1 MQVANTPKISKKI
14 FVILPLILLGT
25 FGTFTLWRSL
35 SSSSQAQPTENA
47 APKAKTVTALGYLE
61 PQGKVIKLAAP
72 SSSSGGNSRIE
83 KLLVKQGDTVKAGQ
97 VVAILDSRDRLEAS
111 LATLLLHGWLA
122 EAEEQ
127 VKVAL
132 SNLEVVKSGV
142 KRGEINS
149 QQAAI
154 ARIAAQREG
163 DIQAQQATIAR
174 LQMEVQNAQTESQR
188 YEMLYTEGATNAS
201 LMDSKRLA
209 LAVAQRN
216 LQEAQ
221 AVINRIQ
228 TTRSPELNEAQ
239 STLDRISEVRTVDI
253 FASQA
258 QVDRAIASVQQA
270 KAQLDLAYV
279 RTPQAGVVL
288 EVNTRAGELV
298 SSNGIVEIGQTNK
311 MLAVLEVFEGDIVK
325 VEKGKM
331 VKLFGDSLPK
341 ALTGEVI
348 EIGKRV
354 QRQNVVNSDTSANI
368 DARIVEVRVK
378 LDPDSASQVRSLTNL
393 QVTGEIQL

>member
-1 MQVANTPKISKKI
+1 MQVANAPKISKKVFI
-14 FVILPLILLGT
+14 IAPLLLLGAIAS
-25 FGTFTLWRSL
+25 FTLWRSL
-35 SSSSQAQPTENA
+35 SPSSQAQPTENV

-72 SSSSGGNSRIE
+72 SSSSGGNSRVE
-83 KLLVKQGDTVKAGQ
+83 ELLVKQGDTVKAGQ

-111 LATLLLHGWLA
+111 LV
-122 EAEEQ
+122 EAKEQ

-132 SNLEVVKSGV
+132 SNLEAVKSGA
-142 KRGEINS
+142 KQGEINS
-149 QQAAI
+149 QKAAI
-154 ARIAAQREG
+154 ARINAQSKG
-163 DIQAQQATIAR
+163 IIQAQSAAVSR
-174 LQMEVQNAQTESQR
+174 LQLEVQNAQTESQR
-188 YEMLYTEGATNAS
+188 YEMLYVEGATNTS
-201 LMDSKRLA
+201 LRDSKRLA
-209 LAVAQRN
+209 LAVAKTN

-239 STLDRISEVRTVDI
+239 STLDRISEVRTVDVL
-253 FASQA
+253 ASQA

-288 EVNTRAGELV
+288 EVNTLAGELV
-298 SSNGIVEIGQTNK
+298 SNNGIVEIGKTNQ

-325 VEKGKM
+325 VEKGGK

-341 ALTGEVI
+341 SLTGEVI
-348 EIGKRV
+348 EIGERV
-354 QRQNVVNSDTSANI
+354 KRQNVVNSDTSANI
-368 DARIVEVRVK
+368 DARIVEVRVR
-378 LDPDSASQVRSLTNL
+378 LDPDSASQVKSLTNL

>member
-14 FVILPLILLGT
+14 FVILSLILLGT

-35 SSSSQAQPTENA
+35 SPSSQAQPTENA

-72 SSSSGGNSRIE
+72 SSSSSGNSRIE

-111 LATLLLHGWLA
+111 LA

-132 SNLEVVKSGV
+132 SNLEVVKSGA

-201 LMDSKRLA
+201 LRDSKRLA

-228 TTRSPELNEAQ
+228 TTRSPELNEAK

-288 EVNTRAGELV
+288 EVNTLAGELV
-298 SSNGIVEIGQTNK
+298 SSNGIVEIGQTNQ

-378 LDPDSASQVRSLTNL
+378 LDPDSARQVRSLTNL

>member
-35 SSSSQAQPTENA
+35 SPSSQAQPTENA

-72 SSSSGGNSRIE
+72 SSSSGGNSRVE

-111 LATLLLHGWLA
+111 LA

-132 SNLEVVKSGV
+132 SNLEVVKSGA

-201 LMDSKRLA
+201 LRDSKRLA

>member
-1 MQVANTPKISKKI
+1 MQVANTPKIPKKI

-35 SSSSQAQPTENA
+35 SPSSQAQPTENA

-72 SSSSGGNSRIE
+72 SSSSGGNSRVE

-111 LATLLLHGWLA
+111 LA

-132 SNLEVVKSGV
+132 SNLEVVKSGA

-201 LMDSKRLA
+201 LRDSKRLA

-253 FASQA
+253 LASQA

-298 SSNGIVEIGQTNK
+298 SSNGIVEIGQTNQ

>member
-35 SSSSQAQPTENA
+35 SPSSQAQPTENA

-72 SSSSGGNSRIE
+72 SSSSGGNSRVE

-111 LATLLLHGWLA
+111 LA

-132 SNLEVVKSGV
+132 SNLEVVKSGA

-149 QQAAI
+149 QQATI

-201 LMDSKRLA
+201 LRDSKRLA

-216 LQEAQ
+216 LQEDQ

-298 SSNGIVEIGQTNK
+298 SSNGIVEIGQTNQ

>member
-35 SSSSQAQPTENA
+35 SPSSQAQPTENA

-72 SSSSGGNSRIE
+72 SSSSGGNSRVE
-83 KLLVKQGDTVKAGQ
+83 KLLVKQGDPVKAGQ

-111 LATLLLHGWLA
+111 LA

-132 SNLEVVKSGV
+132 SNLEVVKSGA

-201 LMDSKRLA
+201 LRDSKRLA

-298 SSNGIVEIGQTNK
+298 SSNGIVEIGQTNQ

>member
-35 SSSSQAQPTENA
+35 SPSSQAQPTENA

-72 SSSSGGNSRIE
+72 SSSSGGNSRVE

-111 LATLLLHGWLA
+111 LA

-132 SNLEVVKSGV
+132 SNLEVVKSGA

-174 LQMEVQNAQTESQR
+174 LQMELQNAQTESQR

-201 LMDSKRLA
+201 LRDSKRLA

-239 STLDRISEVRTVDI
+239 STLDRVSEVRTVDI
-253 FASQA
+253 LASQA

-298 SSNGIVEIGQTNK
+298 SSNGIVEIGQTNQ

-325 VEKGKM
+325 VEKGKI

>member
-35 SSSSQAQPTENA
+35 SPSSQAQPTENA
-47 APKAKTVTALGYLE
+47 SPKAKTVKALGYLE

-72 SSSSGGNSRIE
+72 SSSSGGNSRVE

-111 LATLLLHGWLA
+111 LA

-201 LMDSKRLA
+201 LRDSKRLA

>member
-1 MQVANTPKISKKI
+1 MQVPNTPKIPKKI

-25 FGTFTLWRSL
+25 LGTFTLWRSL
-35 SSSSQAQPTENA
+35 SPSSQAQPTENA

-72 SSSSGGNSRIE
+72 SSSSGGNSRVE

-111 LATLLLHGWLA
+111 LA

-201 LMDSKRLA
+201 LRDSKRLA

-298 SSNGIVEIGQTNK
+298 SSNGIVEIGQTNQ

-325 VEKGKM
+325 VEQGKM

-378 LDPDSASQVRSLTNL
+378 LDPDSARQVRSLTNL

>member
-35 SSSSQAQPTENA
+35 SPSSQAQPTENA
-47 APKAKTVTALGYLE
+47 APKAKTVKALGYLE

-72 SSSSGGNSRIE
+72 SSSSGGNSRVE

-111 LATLLLHGWLA
+111 LA

-201 LMDSKRLA
+201 LRDSKRLA

-298 SSNGIVEIGQTNK
+298 SSNGIVEIGQTNQ

>member
-1 MQVANTPKISKKI
+1 MQVANTHKIPKKI

-25 FGTFTLWRSL
+25 FGTVTLWRSL
-35 SSSSQAQPTENA
+35 SPSSQAQPTENA

-72 SSSSGGNSRIE
+72 SSSSGGNSRVE

-111 LATLLLHGWLA
+111 LA

-132 SNLEVVKSGV
+132 SNLEVVKSGA

-174 LQMEVQNAQTESQR
+174 LQMELQNAQTESQR

-201 LMDSKRLA
+201 LRDSKRLA

-298 SSNGIVEIGQTNK
+298 SSNGIVEIGQTNQ

-325 VEKGKM
+325 VEKGKI

>member
-35 SSSSQAQPTENA
+35 SPSSQAQPTENA
-47 APKAKTVTALGYLE
+47 SPKAKTVKALGYLE

-72 SSSSGGNSRIE
+72 SSSSGGNSRVE

-111 LATLLLHGWLA
+111 LA

-132 SNLEVVKSGV
+132 SNLEVVKSGA

-201 LMDSKRLA
+201 LRDSKRLA

-298 SSNGIVEIGQTNK
+298 SSNGIVEIGQTNQ

>member
-35 SSSSQAQPTENA
+35 SPSSQAQPTENA
-47 APKAKTVTALGYLE
+47 APKAKTVKALGYLE

-72 SSSSGGNSRIE
+72 SSSSGGNSRVE

-111 LATLLLHGWLA
+111 LA

-132 SNLEVVKSGV
+132 SNLEVVKSGA

-201 LMDSKRLA
+201 LRDSKRLA

-298 SSNGIVEIGQTNK
+298 SSNGIVEIGQTNQ

>member
-35 SSSSQAQPTENA
+35 SPSSQAQPTENA

-72 SSSSGGNSRIE
+72 SSSSGGNSRVE

-111 LATLLLHGWLA
+111 LA

-132 SNLEVVKSGV
+132 SNLEVVKSGA

-174 LQMEVQNAQTESQR
+174 LQMELQNAQTESQR

-201 LMDSKRLA
+201 LRDSKRLA

-298 SSNGIVEIGQTNK
+298 SSNGIVEIGQTNQ

-325 VEKGKM
+325 VEKGKI

>member
-1 MQVANTPKISKKI
+1 MQVANTPKIPKKI

-35 SSSSQAQPTENA
+35 SPSSQAQPTENA

-111 LATLLLHGWLA
+111 LA

-132 SNLEVVKSGV
+132 SNLEVVKSGA

-201 LMDSKRLA
+201 LRDSKRLA

-298 SSNGIVEIGQTNK
+298 SSNGIVEIGQTNQ

>member
-35 SSSSQAQPTENA
+35 SPSSQAQPTENA

-72 SSSSGGNSRIE
+72 SSSSGGNSRVE

-111 LATLLLHGWLA
+111 LA

-132 SNLEVVKSGV
+132 SNLEVVKSGA

-201 LMDSKRLA
+201 LRDSKRLA

-298 SSNGIVEIGQTNK
+298 SSNGIVEIGQTNQ

>member
-1 MQVANTPKISKKI
+1 MQIANAPKIPKKFI
-14 FVILPLILLGT
+14 IVVPLILLGT

-35 SSSSQAQPTENA
+35 SPSSQAQPTENV
-47 APKAKTVTALGYLE
+47 APKVKTVTALGYLE

-72 SSSSGGNSRIE
+72 SSSIGGNSRVE
-83 KLLVKQGDTVKAGQ
+83 KLLVKQGDQVKAGQ
-97 VVAILDSRDRLEAS
+97 VIAILDSRDRLEAS
-111 LATLLLHGWLA
+111 LL

-127 VKVAL
+127 VNVAL
-132 SNLEVVKSGV
+132 ANLEVVKSGA

-163 DIQAQQATIAR
+163 DIQAQRAAIAR

-188 YEMLYTEGATNAS
+188 YEILYKEGATNAS
-201 LMDSKRLA
+201 LRDSKRLA

-216 LQEAQ
+216 LQEAE

-239 STLDRISEVRTVDI
+239 STLDRISEVRAVDVM
-253 FASQA
+253 ASQA
-258 QVDRAIASVQQA
+258 QVDRAIASLQQA

-298 SSNGIVEIGQTNK
+298 SSNGIVEIGKTDQ

-325 VEKGKM
+325 VEKGKT

-341 ALTGEVI
+341 ALTGEVV
-348 EIGKRV
+348 EIGERV
-354 QRQNVVNSDTSANI
+354 QRQNVVNSDTTANI
-368 DARIVEVRVK
+368 DARVVEVRVK

>member
-35 SSSSQAQPTENA
+35 SPSSQAQPTENA

-72 SSSSGGNSRIE
+72 SSSSGGNSRVE

-111 LATLLLHGWLA
+111 LA

-132 SNLEVVKSGV
+132 SNLEVVKSGA

-298 SSNGIVEIGQTNK
+298 SSNGIVEIGQTNQ

>member
-1 MQVANTPKISKKI
+1 MQVANTPKIPKKI

-35 SSSSQAQPTENA
+35 SPSSQAQPTENA

-72 SSSSGGNSRIE
+72 SSSSGGNSRVE
-83 KLLVKQGDTVKAGQ
+83 KLLVKQGDTVKVGQ

-111 LATLLLHGWLA
+111 LA

-132 SNLEVVKSGV
+132 SNLEVVKSGA

-174 LQMEVQNAQTESQR
+174 LQVEVQNAQTESQR

-201 LMDSKRLA
+201 LRDSKRLA

-279 RTPQAGVVL
+279 RTPQAGVVI

-298 SSNGIVEIGQTNK
+298 SSNGIVEIGQTNQ

-325 VEKGKM
+325 VENGKM

>member
-35 SSSSQAQPTENA
+35 SPSSQAQPTENA
-47 APKAKTVTALGYLE
+47 APKAKTVKALGYLE

-72 SSSSGGNSRIE
+72 SSSSGGNSRVE

-111 LATLLLHGWLA
+111 LA

-201 LMDSKRLA
+201 LRDSKRLA

>member
-35 SSSSQAQPTENA
+35 SPSSQAQPTENA

-111 LATLLLHGWLA
+111 LA

-132 SNLEVVKSGV
+132 SNLEVVKSGA

-201 LMDSKRLA
+201 LRDSKRLA
-209 LAVAQRN
+209 LAVAHRN

>member
-1 MQVANTPKISKKI
+1 MQVANTPKIPKKI

-25 FGTFTLWRSL
+25 FGTFTLWRLL
-35 SSSSQAQPTENA
+35 SPSTQAQPTENA

-111 LATLLLHGWLA
+111 LA

-132 SNLEVVKSGV
+132 SNLEVVKSGA

-201 LMDSKRLA
+201 LRDSKRLA

-298 SSNGIVEIGQTNK
+298 SSNGIVEIGQTNQ

>member
-35 SSSSQAQPTENA
+35 SPSSQAQPTENA

-111 LATLLLHGWLA
+111 LA

-132 SNLEVVKSGV
+132 SNLEVVKSGA

-201 LMDSKRLA
+201 LRDSKRLA

-228 TTRSPELNEAQ
+228 TTRSPELNEAK

-288 EVNTRAGELV
+288 EVNTLAGELV
-298 SSNGIVEIGQTNK
+298 SSNGIVEIGQTNQ

-378 LDPDSASQVRSLTNL
+378 LDPDSARQVRSLTNL

>member
-1 MQVANTPKISKKI
+1 MQVANTPKIPKKI
-14 FVILPLILLGT
+14 FVILPLILLGA
-25 FGTFTLWRSL
+25 FGAVTLWRSL
-35 SSSSQAQPTENA
+35 SPSSQAQPTENVS
-47 APKAKTVTALGYLE
+47 PKVKTITALGYLE

-72 SSSSGGNSRIE
+72 SSSSGGNSRVE
-83 KLLVKQGDTVKAGQ
+83 KLLVKQGDTVKVGQ

-111 LATLLLHGWLA
+111 LA

-132 SNLEVVKSGV
+132 SNLEVVKSGA

-201 LMDSKRLA
+201 LRDSKRLA
-209 LAVAQRN
+209 LAVSQKN

-239 STLDRISEVRTVDI
+239 STLDRISEVRTVDVL
-253 FASQA
+253 ASQA
-258 QVDRAIASVQQA
+258 QVDRAIASLQQA

-279 RTPQAGVVL
+279 RTPQAGVVI

-298 SSNGIVEIGQTNK
+298 SSNGIVEIGQTNQ

-325 VEKGKM
+325 VENGKM

-368 DARIVEVRVK
+368 DARVVEVRVK

>member
-14 FVILPLILLGT
+14 FVILPLKLLGT
-25 FGTFTLWRSL
+25 IGTFTLWRSL
-35 SSSSQAQPTENA
+35 SPSSQAQPTENA

-72 SSSSGGNSRIE
+72 SSSSGGNSRVE

-111 LATLLLHGWLA
+111 LA

-132 SNLEVVKSGV
+132 SNLEVVKSGA

-149 QQAAI
+149 QQATI

-201 LMDSKRLA
+201 LRDSKRLA

-216 LQEAQ
+216 LQEDQ

-298 SSNGIVEIGQTNK
+298 SSNGIVEIGQTNQ

>member
-35 SSSSQAQPTENA
+35 SPSSQTQPTENA

-72 SSSSGGNSRIE
+72 SSSSSGNSRIE

-111 LATLLLHGWLA
+111 LA

-132 SNLEVVKSGV
+132 SNLEVVKSGA

-201 LMDSKRLA
+201 LRDSKRLA

-298 SSNGIVEIGQTNK
+298 SSNGIVEIGQTNQ

-378 LDPDSASQVRSLTNL
+378 LDPDSVSQVRSLTNL

>member
-1 MQVANTPKISKKI
+1 MQVVNAPKNLKKVFI
-14 FVILPLILLGT
+14 IAPLLLLGAIGS
-25 FGTFTLWRSL
+25 FILWRSL
-35 SSSSQAQPTENA
+35 SPSSQAQPTENI
-47 APKAKTVTALGYLE
+47 APKAKTITALGYLE

-72 SSSSGGNSRIE
+72 SSSSGGNSRVE

-111 LATLLLHGWLA
+111 LV
-122 EAEEQ
+122 EAKEQ

-132 SNLEVVKSGV
+132 SNLEAVKSGA
-142 KRGEINS
+142 KQGEINS
-149 QQAAI
+149 QKAAI
-154 ARIAAQREG
+154 ARINAQSKG
-163 DIQAQQATIAR
+163 IIQAQSAAVSR
-174 LQMEVQNAQTESQR
+174 LQLEVQNVQTESQR
-188 YEMLYTEGATNAS
+188 YEMLYVEGATNTS
-201 LMDSKRLA
+201 LRDSKRLA
-209 LAVAQRN
+209 LAVAKTN

-239 STLDRISEVRTVDI
+239 STLDRISEVRTVDVL
-253 FASQA
+253 ASQA

-288 EVNTRAGELV
+288 EVNTLAGELV
-298 SSNGIVEIGQTNK
+298 SNNGIVEIGKTNQ

-325 VEKGKM
+325 VEKGGK

-341 ALTGEVI
+341 SLTGEVI
-348 EIGKRV
+348 EIGERV
-354 QRQNVVNSDTSANI
+354 KRQNVVNSDTSANI
-368 DARIVEVRVK
+368 DARIVEVRVR
-378 LDPDSASQVRSLTNL
+378 LDPDSASQVKSLTNL

>member
-1 MQVANTPKISKKI
+1 MQIANAPKIPKKFI
-14 FVILPLILLGT
+14 IVVPLILLGT
-25 FGTFTLWRSL
+25 FGTFILWRSL
-35 SSSSQAQPTENA
+35 SPSSQSQPTETV
-47 APKAKTVTALGYLE
+47 APKIKTVTALGYLE

-72 SSSSGGNSRIE
+72 SSSIGGNSRVE
-83 KLLVKQGDTVKAGQ
+83 KLLVKQGDQVKAGQ

-111 LATLLLHGWLA
+111 LV

-127 VKVAL
+127 VNVAL
-132 SNLEVVKSGV
+132 SNLEVVKSGA

-154 ARIAAQREG
+154 SRIAAQREG
-163 DIQAQQATIAR
+163 DIQAQRATIAR
-174 LQMEVQNAQTESQR
+174 LQMEVQNAQTEAQR

-201 LMDSKRLA
+201 LRDSKRLA

-216 LQEAQ
+216 LQEAE

-239 STLDRISEVRTVDI
+239 STLDRISEVRAVDVL
-253 FASQA
+253 ASQA
-258 QVDRAIASVQQA
+258 QVDRAIASLQQA

-298 SSNGIVEIGQTNK
+298 SSNGIVEIGKTDQ
-311 MLAVLEVFEGDIVK
+311 MLAVLEVFEGDIIK
-325 VEKGKM
+325 VEKGKT

-341 ALTGEVI
+341 ALTGEVV
-348 EIGKRV
+348 EIGERV
-354 QRQNVVNSDTSANI
+354 QRQNVVNSDTTANI
-368 DARIVEVRVK
+368 DARVVEVRVK

>member
-1 MQVANTPKISKKI
+1 M
-14 FVILPLILLGT
+14 PLILLGT

-35 SSSSQAQPTENA
+35 SPSSQAQPTENA
-47 APKAKTVTALGYLE
+47 APKAKTVKALGYLE

-72 SSSSGGNSRIE
+72 SSSSGGNSRVE

-111 LATLLLHGWLA
+111 LA

-201 LMDSKRLA
+201 LRDSKRLA

-298 SSNGIVEIGQTNK
+298 SSNGIVEIGQTNQ

>member
-1 MQVANTPKISKKI
+1 MQVANTAKIPKKI
-14 FVILPLILLGT
+14 FVIAPLLLLGA
-25 FGTFTLWRSL
+25 FGTVTLWRSL
-35 SSSSQAQPTENA
+35 SPSSQAQPTENV

-72 SSSSGGNSRIE
+72 SSSTGGNSRVE
-83 KLLVKQGDTVKAGQ
+83 KLLVKQGDTVKVGQ
-97 VVAILDSRDRLEAS
+97 VVAILDSRDRLEAA
-111 LATLLLHGWLA
+111 LV

-127 VKVAL
+127 VKVSL
-132 SNLEVVKSGV
+132 SNLEVVKSGA

-154 ARIAAQREG
+154 ARINAQSEG
-163 DIQAQQATIAR
+163 IIQAQTAAVSR
-174 LQMEVQNAQTESQR
+174 LQLEVQNAQTESQR

-201 LMDSKRLA
+201 LRDSKRLA
-209 LAVAQRN
+209 LAVAQKN

-239 STLDRISEVRTVDI
+239 STLDRISEVRTVDVL
-253 FASQA
+253 ASQA

-298 SSNGIVEIGQTNK
+298 SSNGIVEIGKTNQ

-325 VEKGKM
+325 VEKGEK

-341 ALTGEVI
+341 ELTGEVI
-348 EIGKRV
+348 EIGERV
-354 QRQNVVNSDTSANI
+354 QRQNVVNSDTTANI

>member
-35 SSSSQAQPTENA
+35 SPSSQAQPTENA
-47 APKAKTVTALGYLE
+47 APKAKTVKALGYLE

-72 SSSSGGNSRIE
+72 SSSSGGNSRVE

-111 LATLLLHGWLA
+111 LA

-132 SNLEVVKSGV
+132 SNLEVVKSGA

-298 SSNGIVEIGQTNK
+298 SSNGIVEIGQTNQ

>member
-1 MQVANTPKISKKI
+1 MQVANAPKISKKVFI
-14 FVILPLILLGT
+14 ILPFLL
-25 FGTFTLWRSL
+25 FGAIGSFTLWRSL
-35 SSSSQAQPTENA
+35 PSSSQAQPTENV

-72 SSSSGGNSRIE
+72 SSSSSGNSRVE

-111 LATLLLHGWLA
+111 LV

-132 SNLEVVKSGV
+132 SNLEVVKSGA

-149 QQAAI
+149 QQATI

-163 DIQAQQATIAR
+163 DIQAQQASIAR

-201 LMDSKRLA
+201 LRDSKRLA
-209 LAVAQRN
+209 LAVAQKN

-228 TTRSPELNEAQ
+228 TTRSPELNEAK
-239 STLDRISEVRTVDI
+239 STLDSISEVRAVDVL
-253 FASQA
+253 ASQA

-279 RTPQAGVVL
+279 RTPQAGVIL

-298 SSNGIVEIGQTNK
+298 SNNGIVEIGKTNQ

-325 VEKGKM
+325 VEKGKK

-348 EIGKRV
+348 EIGERV

>member
-1 MQVANTPKISKKI
+1 MQVANAQKIPKKI
-14 FVILPLILLGT
+14 FIIAPLILLGVVGA
-25 FGTFTLWRSL
+25 FALWRSP
-35 SSSSQAQPTENA
+35 SPSSQTQSTGNV

-72 SSSSGGNSRIE
+72 SSSSGGSSRVE
-83 KLLVKQGDTVKAGQ
+83 KLLVKQGDTVKVGQ

-111 LATLLLHGWLA
+111 LV

-132 SNLEVVKSGV
+132 SNLEVVKSGA

-154 ARIAAQREG
+154 ARIAAQKEGEREA
-163 DIQAQQATIAR
+163 QAAAISR
-174 LQMEVQNAQTESQR
+174 LQFEVQNAQTESQR
-188 YEMLYTEGATNAS
+188 YEMLYAEGATNAS
-201 LMDSKRLA
+201 LRDSKRLA

-228 TTRSPELNEAQ
+228 TTRSPELDEAK
-239 STLDRISEVRTVDI
+239 STLDRISEVRTVDVL
-253 FASQA
+253 AAQA

-279 RTPQAGVVL
+279 RTPQAGVVI
-288 EVNTRAGELV
+288 EVNTRAGELI
-298 SSNGIVEIGQTNK
+298 SSNGIVEIGKTNQ

-325 VEKGKM
+325 VEKGKK

-348 EIGKRV
+348 EIGERV

-368 DARIVEVRVK
+368 DARVVEVRVK